1 MGSNFEFAKDPVN
14 VPKVSTR
21 YRTIQTAIP
30 APGTTEIFDQL
41 HKYES
46 RSMHGQIPIVWD
58 RAEDFSVWDH
68 AGNRWI
74 DFTSTIF
81 VTNVGHANA
90 HVVERLQA
98 VIDQRLLH
106 SYTYATRIR
115 AEYLK
120 KLIESTPK
128 NFEKAFLLSSGTE
141 ATECAVKLMHMNAQK
156 IGKSRSVVVSFEG
169 AMHGRTLAPA
179 HMGGSQASRA
189 WIGEE
194 SQIFSRINYPYF
206 WDLEERGVSGA
217 EQFEKDVAALKA
229 RGLDP
234 KRDIAGMIVESYV
247 GWGAVFL
254 PQDYA
259 QAMAKWCK
267 DNDILLCFDEIQA
280 GFGRTGKLFAYEHYG
295 VEPDMI
301 AIGKGMGTCVPLSG
315 VLSRA
320 EIMDLPDVGS
330 MSSTHS
336 ANPLVCAAGL
346 ATLEEIESRDIVAE
360 AARKGDLLHR
370 ELEKLRRRFPDR
382 IKRVIGKGLVAAVI
396 VVDPKTGAPDAD
408 LGNHACEI
416 AMRKGLILV
425 HTGRESI
432 KMGPPLTI
440 ADDAIVEGVEVLGE
454 AIAEAIALKQKAG

>member
-1 MGSNFEFAKDPVN
+1 MGSNFEFAKNPVN
-14 VPKVSTR
+14 VPKVSTK
-21 YRTIQTAIP
+21 YRSIQTAIP
-30 APGTTEIFDQL
+30 APGTAEIFDTL

-46 RSMHGQIPIVWD
+46 RSMHGQIPIIWD
-58 RAEDFSVWDH
+58 KAEDFSVWDI
-68 AGNRWI
+68 AGNRFI

-90 HVVERLQA
+90 RVVKRLED

-179 HMGGSQASRA
+179 YMGGTQASRA
-189 WIGEE
+189 WIGED
-194 SQIFSRINYPYF
+194 SKNFTRLNYPYY
-206 WDLEERGVSGA
+206 WELEERGVSGA
-217 EQFEKDVAALKA
+217 EQFAKDVETLKS

-234 KRDIAGMIVESYV
+234 KQDIAGMIVESYV

-254 PQDYA
+254 PDGYA

-267 DNDILLCFDEIQA
+267 ENNILLCFDEIQA

-295 VEPDMI
+295 VEPDMV
-301 AIGKGMGTCVPLSG
+301 AVGKGMGTCVPLSG

-320 EIMDLPDVGS
+320 EVMDLPDVGS

-346 ATLEEIESRDIVAE
+346 ATLEEIESRNIVPE
-360 AARKGDLLHR
+360 AARKGEILHA
-370 ELEKLRRRFPDR
+370 ELEKLRQRFPDR
-382 IKRVIGKGLVAAVI
+382 IKRVIGKGMVAAVI
-396 VVDPKTGAPDAD
+396 VVDPKTGAPDAN
-408 LGNHACEI
+408 LGDNACEI

-440 ADDAIVEGVEVLGE
+440 ADEAIVEGVAVLGE
-454 AIAEAIALKQKAG
+454 AIAEAIAMQQKAA